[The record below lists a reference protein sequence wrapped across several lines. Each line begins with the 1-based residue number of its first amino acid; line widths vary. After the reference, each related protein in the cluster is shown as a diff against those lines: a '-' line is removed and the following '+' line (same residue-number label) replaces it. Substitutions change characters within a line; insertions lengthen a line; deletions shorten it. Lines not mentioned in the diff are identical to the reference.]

1 MENLN
6 QKMQWYPI
14 NNHSILIKC
23 IEYLKF
29 TKNGQN
35 YALELFICSLLWQNM
50 TQKKTFLKS
59 RVLNRVLLMEYN
71 DSITKLCY
79 DGEEVHNSD
88 GL

>member
-1 MENLN
+1 
-6 QKMQWYPI
+6 
-14 NNHSILIKC
+14 
-23 IEYLKF
+23 
-29 TKNGQN
+29 
-35 YALELFICSLLWQNM
+35 M